1 MTRDAF
7 DDLLDRSAPATRAAR
22 ETELASMI
30 AQARTEV
37 RRPRRRRIAVA
48 SGALAIVLVGGAGV
62 AVATDGFSWAPWAQ
76 DPVGAVSF
84 TMSNGF
90 DCELRFSEYTAGSDP
105 AFLAAVNRTLGDWY
119 RATDVLGEAEALVP
133 QKQEDLAALRTA
145 EEKAG
150 LDAQLAELSPEERAE
165 AIAHNA
171 WADEWIAWELVVS
184 DLETDA
190 LRDAGFA
197 VPDERFVGSERG
209 SQIQCFDEDGE
220 LYGMGAGS

>member
-7 DDLLDRSAPATRAAR
+7 DDLLDRSAPATREPLDADLAA
-22 ETELASMI
+22 MI
-30 AQARTEV
+30 AEARTEV
-37 RRPRRRRIAVA
+37 PRPRRHRIAIA
-48 SGALAIVLVGGAGV
+48 SGVLAIALVGGAGV

-84 TMSNGF
+84 SMSNGF
-90 DCELRFSEYTAGSDP
+90 DCELRFSRYTAGSDP
-105 AFLAAVNRTLGDWY
+105 AFLADVNRTLEDWY
-119 RATDVLGEAEALVP
+119 RATDVVGRAQARIP
-133 QKQEDLAALRTA
+133 QQQEDLAAMRTA
-145 EEKAG
+145 EEKAE
-150 LDAQLAELSPEERAE
+150 LDAQLAELSPQERAE

-184 DLETDA
+184 DLETAA
-190 LRDAGFA
+190 LREAGFA

-220 LYGMGAGS
+220 PYGMGAGS